1 MAEQVDPEICA
12 KCGFRGTPFC
22 SHPSGFYLEEDKDG
36 LAEFT
41 TILQETKKREKPQ
54 ESFFSMPVIF
64 VNQFHNDNSQL
75 N

>member
-12 KCGFRGTPFC
+12 KCGFSGTPLC
-22 SHPSGFYLEEDKDG
+22 SHPSGFYEEDKDG

-41 TILQETKKREKPQ
+41 KILKDAKAREKTDG
-54 ESFFSMPVIF
+54 SVFSMPVIY
-64 VNQFHNDNSQL
+64 VNQFADDNKL

>member
-41 TILQETKKREKPQ
+41 RILQETKK
-54 ESFFSMPVIF
+54 IF
-64 VNQFHNDNSQL
+64 P
-75 N
+75 